1 VIKELIH
8 QYGAWLV
15 FALVFLES
23 IGLPLPGEA
32 ILISAAIF
40 AGTTQEISI
49 ALVILTAV
57 LGAIFGSI
65 IGFWIGDRF
74 GYPLLLR
81 YGSYIGLT
89 ETRIKIAQY
98 LFRRQGMLVVL
109 IARFVAVL
117 RSVVG
122 FIAGANRMPFAKF
135 MIANGAGAVAWAL
148 LYGLEGYYFGKG
160 VEEFARPF
168 AIALAVVGAIVVVS
182 LIVYWRRKEQELAAA
197 AERDIPGPL
206 QPEPSRE
213 ASG

>member
-1 VIKELIH
+1 MKELVH

-32 ILISAAIF
+32 ILVSAAIF
-40 AGTTQEISI
+40 AGTTQDISI
-49 ALVILTAV
+49 ALVLLSAV

-81 YGSYIGLT
+81 YGAYIGLT

-98 LFRRQGMLVVL
+98 LFRRGMLVVL
-109 IARFVAVL
+109 AARFVAVL

-135 MIANGAGAVAWAL
+135 MVANSAGAVVWAMF
-148 LYGLEGYYFGKG
+148 YGLGAFYFGKG

-182 LIVYWRRKEQELAAA
+182 MIVYWRRKEQELAAA
-197 AERDIPGPL
+197 AEHDIPGPL
-206 QPEPSRE
+206 QTEPSPE
-213 ASG
+213 AGG

>member
-1 VIKELIH
+1 MKELVH

-32 ILISAAIF
+32 ILVAAIF
-40 AGTTQEISI
+40 AGTTQDISI
-49 ALVILTAV
+49 ALVLLSAV

-81 YGSYIGLT
+81 YGAYIGLT

-109 IARFVAVL
+109 AARFVAVL

-135 MIANGAGAVAWAL
+135 MIVNSAGAVVWAL
-148 LYGLEGYYFGKG
+148 FYGLGAYYFGKG

-168 AIALAVVGAIVVVS
+168 AIALAVVGVIVVVS
-182 LIVYWRRKEQELAAA
+182 MIVYWRRKEQELAAA
-197 AERDIPGPL
+197 AEHDIPGPL
-206 QPEPSRE
+206 QTEPSPE
-213 ASG
+213 AGG